1 MLNYHKIKSLIVN
14 VFLLLIVTF
23 FSLLICEFAV
33 RKILPFSLKQDE
45 RNLSY
50 NHHQTLG
57 WFPKPNLQQKFIG
70 SQEITVSH
78 NNQGFRDANNHS
90 NSPALMFLG
99 DSFVWGYDVENE
111 QIFTSV
117 LQKKLQQQYAVYN
130 LGVSG
135 YGTDQEFLL
144 LQQFYDK
151 IKPQKVFLIFCAND
165 YYNNSSNV
173 VYGGYY
179 KPYFLQNNT
188 SELLLQG
195 VPVPISGNYKMLN
208 FSSNHHILA
217 KSHVVQWLA
226 KLFYRAKHNLA
237 KKRSLPDPTW
247 AILKNINQFLQAK
260 NTQFIVG
267 IIDSDDDLEKF
278 LKQQN
283 ITFIN
288 LKNDFRFPQQ
298 GNHWNR
304 QGHEFVADKIFN
316 WLNQNK

>member
-1 MLNYHKIKSLIVN
+1 MLSHRKLKSFIINL
-14 VFLLLIVTF
+14 FLLLIVTA
-23 FSLLICEFAV
+23 FSLLVAEFTI

-78 NNQGFRDANNHS
+78 NNQGFRDKNDHP

-111 QIFTSV
+111 QIFTSL
-117 LQKKLQQQYAVYN
+117 LQKKLKQQYAIYN

-179 KPYFLQNNT
+179 KPYFLQNNAG
-188 SELLLQG
+188 ELLLQG

-208 FSSNHHILA
+208 FSSNHPVLA
-217 KSHVVQWLA
+217 KSHLVKWIA
-226 KLFYRAKHNLA
+226 KLFYRAQHNLV
-237 KKRSLPDPTW
+237 KKRSLPDPTF
-247 AILKNINQFLQAK
+247 AILKNINQFLQQK

-283 ITFIN
+283 INFIN
-288 LKNDFRFPQQ
+288 LKNDFRFSQQ
-298 GNHWNR
+298 GNHWNE
-304 QGHEFVADKIFN
+304 QGHEFVANKIFN
-316 WLNQNK
+316 WLNENK